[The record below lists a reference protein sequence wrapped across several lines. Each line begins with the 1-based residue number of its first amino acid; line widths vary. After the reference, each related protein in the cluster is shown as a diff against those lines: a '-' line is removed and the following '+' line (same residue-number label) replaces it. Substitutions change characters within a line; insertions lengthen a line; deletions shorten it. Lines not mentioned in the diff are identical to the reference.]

1 MGKMR
6 LPFIDSNVLYRGAD
20 FYYIYIKYT
29 LEWMYHLILVNISG
43 YTEGSTE
50 VQRFTSIGVN
60 NFAYNYNVTLAHTSV
75 IYVTIIATNAAGLM
89 TKVHAR
95 SLLVD
100 LTLPNIIFVNDGIG
114 TCI

>member
-1 MGKMR
+1 MHYSLMRKMR

-60 NFAYNYNVTLAHTSV
+60 NFAYNYRQLPIRAIFSGSPEWPLYT
-75 IYVTIIATNAAGLM
+75 
-89 TKVHAR
+89 
-95 SLLVD
+95 D
-100 LTLPNIIFVNDGIG
+100 LTVYMWVVIHVAIFIS
-114 TCI
+114 

>member
-1 MGKMR
+1 MHHLR
-6 LPFIDSNVLYRGAD
+6 LI
-20 FYYIYIKYT
+20 T
-29 LEWMYHLILVNISG
+29 ISG

-50 VQRFTSIGVN
+50 VQRFTSVGVN

-100 LTLPNIIFVNDGIG
+100 LTPPNIIFVNDGIG
-114 TCI
+114 TCIKNTLVFLTFQCKKKTKKNKNHT

>member
-1 MGKMR
+1 MH
-6 LPFIDSNVLYRGAD
+6 
-20 FYYIYIKYT
+20 
-29 LEWMYHLILVNISG
+29 HLILVNISG

-100 LTLPNIIFVNDGIG
+100 LTPPNIIFVNDGIG
-114 TCI
+114 MCI

>member
-1 MGKMR
+1 MGKMTVISYIEV
-6 LPFIDSNVLYRGAD
+6 PFNAD
-20 FYYIYIKYT
+20 FIIYT

-100 LTLPNIIFVNDGIG
+100 LTPPNIIFVNDGIG